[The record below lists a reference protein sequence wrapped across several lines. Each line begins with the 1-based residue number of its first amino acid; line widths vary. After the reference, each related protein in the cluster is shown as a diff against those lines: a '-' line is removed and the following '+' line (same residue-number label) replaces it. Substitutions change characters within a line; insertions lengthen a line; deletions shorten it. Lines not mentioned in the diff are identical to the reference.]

1 MNKLSSELNW
11 LNISV
16 ILFILTAIIY
26 RIGLDGIV
34 YVIGTF
40 ILAFIMALMLIIY
53 KYINNTIDEK
63 I

>member
-34 YVIGTF
+34 YVIGTI